1 MKKQYPGKNTGVNQS
16 NKMCG
21 IFGSTK
27 FKLYEKL
34 YSYNITRG
42 TFAGGSL
49 YVKPCRDLYIK
60 KWQGKQYVNELTGF
74 YAWAHEYKLFMGHTQ
89 APTGAQREF
98 TKQTTH
104 PFETNNWIVAH
115 NGVLENNKQLEAEL
129 LQHLDNPIPPV
140 DSAII
145 PALLDDVYVG
155 DDVQAIEQVCGML
168 KGTFACWI
176 YSKMGKQAYLVRSGC
191 TLLGNIE
198 TSSFSSIYVPR
209 VAESLLDEGVIYCVT
224 DEGLTTVGTFEQS
237 SPFYIL

>member
-1 MKKQYPGKNTGVNQS
+1 M
-16 NKMCG
+16 
-21 IFGSTK
+21 
-27 FKLYEKL
+27 
-34 YSYNITRG
+34 
-42 TFAGGSL
+42 
-49 YVKPCRDLYIK
+49 
-60 KWQGKQYVNELTGF
+60 
-74 YAWAHEYKLFMGHTQ
+74 
-89 APTGAQREF
+89 
-98 TKQTTH
+98 
-104 PFETNNWIVAH
+104 
-115 NGVLENNKQLEAEL
+115 EL

-191 TLLGNIE
+191 TLLGSIE

-209 VAESLLDEGVIYCVT
+209 VAESLLDEGVIYCIT
-224 DEGLTTVGTFEQS
+224 DEGLATVGTFEQS